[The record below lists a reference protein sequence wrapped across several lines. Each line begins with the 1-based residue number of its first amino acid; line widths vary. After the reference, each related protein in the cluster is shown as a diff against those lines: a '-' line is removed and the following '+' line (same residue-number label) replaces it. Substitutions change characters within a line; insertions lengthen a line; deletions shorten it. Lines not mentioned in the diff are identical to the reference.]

1 MILVFVEAGDDV
13 ELLAILSQH
22 LRKTKCTLI
31 EARDGE
37 EALAMAR
44 KHQPDLMILDV
55 MMPGLS
61 GWEVAKRVRDDS
73 ALANTGIIMLTAIGE
88 ALTTSG
94 VEDEVVR
101 ARLLAMGCG
110 LAQGYLFSRPV
121 PEPDM
126 SSMLAR
132 GRRWGPITPP

>member
-1 MILVFVEAGDDV
+1 MADVPKILVADDDV

-37 EALAMAR
+37 EALSLAR

-61 GWEVAKRVRDDS
+61 GWEVAKRVRDD
-73 ALANTGIIMLTAIGE
+73 ATLQNTAIIMLTAIGE
-88 ALTTSG
+88 ALNALTSPLYGADDKLDKPFEFGQLDDKIKKVLALKKTRGAQAKTTG
-94 VEDEVVR
+94 
-101 ARLLAMGCG
+101 
-110 LAQGYLFSRPV
+110 
-121 PEPDM
+121 
-126 SSMLAR
+126 
-132 GRRWGPITPP
+132 

>member
-1 MILVFVEAGDDV
+1 MADLPKILVADDDV

-44 KHQPDLMILDV
+44 KHQPDVMILDV

-61 GWEVAKRVRDDS
+61 GWEVAKRVRDDA
-73 ALANTGIIMLTAIGE
+73 ALENTGIIMLTAIGE
-88 ALTTSG
+88 ALNALTSPLYG
-94 VEDEVVR
+94 ADEKLDKPFEFGDLDAKIKKVLA
-101 ARLLAMGCG
+101 ARKAGKT
-110 LAQGYLFSRPV
+110 ASK
-121 PEPDM
+121 
-126 SSMLAR
+126 
-132 GRRWGPITPP
+132 

>member
-1 MILVFVEAGDDV
+1 MADLPKILVADDDV

-88 ALTTSG
+88 ALNALTSPLYG
-94 VEDEVVR
+94 ADDKLDKPFEFADLD
-101 ARLLAMGCG
+101 ARIKKVLA
-110 LAQGYLFSRPV
+110 
-121 PEPDM
+121 
-126 SSMLAR
+126 AR
-132 GRRWGPITPP
+132 KGGAHKA

>member
-1 MILVFVEAGDDV
+1 MADLPKILVADDDV

-37 EALAMAR
+37 EALSLAR

-61 GWEVAKRVRDDS
+61 GWEVAKRVRDDAS
-73 ALANTGIIMLTAIGE
+73 LENTGIIMLTAIGE
-88 ALTTSG
+88 ALNALTSPLYG
-94 VEDEVVR
+94 ADEKLDKPFEFGDLDAKIKKVLA
-101 ARLLAMGCG
+101 ARMGG
-110 LAQGYLFSRPV
+110 GKSASKSG
-121 PEPDM
+121 
-126 SSMLAR
+126 A
-132 GRRWGPITPP
+132 

>member
-1 MILVFVEAGDDV
+1 MADLPKILVADDDV

-37 EALAMAR
+37 EALSLAR

-61 GWEVAKRVRDDS
+61 GWEVAKRVRDDAS
-73 ALANTGIIMLTAIGE
+73 LENTGIIMLTAIGE
-88 ALTTSG
+88 ALNALTSPLYG
-94 VEDEVVR
+94 ADEKLDKPFEFSDLDAKIKKVLA
-101 ARLLAMGCG
+101 ARKGGGKSTAK
-110 LAQGYLFSRPV
+110 S
-121 PEPDM
+121 
-126 SSMLAR
+126 
-132 GRRWGPITPP
+132 